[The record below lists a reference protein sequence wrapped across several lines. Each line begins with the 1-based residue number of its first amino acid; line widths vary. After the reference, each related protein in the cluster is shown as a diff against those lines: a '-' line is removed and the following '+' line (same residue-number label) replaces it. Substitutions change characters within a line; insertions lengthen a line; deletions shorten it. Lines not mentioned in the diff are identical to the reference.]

1 MPDTREIQ
9 ELKLDVGLL
18 KRDINQTNKLLE
30 KLSISIDKIQELNV
44 NVLQMLSLH
53 EEKLDQN
60 EKNRNSVKNDI
71 KEIHSRVTTISREV
85 HERIDQVPNQITSVH
100 ERIDQIESTINMR
113 LDSLRKDLLDHKKVD
128 KGRWTKTIS
137 EVEKYKWVIVGIIIT
152 AAFFLGKLDM
162 NSLLSLV
169 I

>member
-60 EKNRNSVKNDI
+60 EKQKGNVKNDI
-71 KEIHSRVTTISREV
+71 KELHSRVTSVSREV
-85 HERIDQVPNQITSVH
+85 HDRIDQVPIQITSVH
-100 ERIDQIESTINMR
+100 ERIDQIESSINLR
-113 LDSLRKDLLDHKKVD
+113 LDSLRKDLLDHNKID
-128 KGRWTKTIS
+128 KSRWSKAVGEI
-137 EVEKYKWVIVGIIIT
+137 EKYKWLVLGVAVT
-152 AAFFLGKLDM
+152 ASFFLGKLDL
-162 NSLLSLV
+162 STILSLV

>member
-137 EVEKYKWVIVGIIIT
+137 EVEKYKWAIIGIIVT

>member
-30 KLSISIDKIQELNV
+30 KLSVSIDKIQELNV

-60 EKNRNSVKNDI
+60 EKNRSNVKNDI
-71 KEIHSRVTTISREV
+71 KELHSRVTTVSREV

-100 ERIDQIESTINMR
+100 ERIDQIESAINIR

-137 EVEKYKWVIVGIIIT
+137 EVEKYKWLVLGIAVT
-152 AAFFLGKLDM
+152 AAFFLGKLDV

>member
-60 EKNRNSVKNDI
+60 EKNRSNVKNDI
-71 KEIHSRVTTISREV
+71 KELHSRVTTVSREV
-85 HERIDQVPNQITSVH
+85 HERIDQVPNQITSVQ
-100 ERIDQIESTINMR
+100 ERIDQIESAINVR
-113 LDSLRKDLLDHKKVD
+113 LDTLRKDLLDHKKID
-128 KGRWTKTIS
+128 KGRWAKTIS
-137 EVEKYKWVIVGIIIT
+137 EVEKYKWLVLGIAVT
-152 AAFFLGKLDM
+152 AAFFLGKLDV

>member
-60 EKNRNSVKNDI
+60 EKNRGNVKNDI
-71 KEIHSRVTTISREV
+71 KELHSRVTTVSREV

-100 ERIDQIESTINMR
+100 ERIDQIESAINVR
-113 LDSLRKDLLDHKKVD
+113 LDTLRKDLLDHKKVD

-137 EVEKYKWVIVGIIIT
+137 EVEKYKWLVLGIAVT
-152 AAFFLGKLDM
+152 AAFFLGKLDV

>member
-60 EKNRNSVKNDI
+60 EKNRSNVKNDI
-71 KEIHSRVTTISREV
+71 KELHSRVTTVSREV

-100 ERIDQIESTINMR
+100 ERIDQIESAINVR
-113 LDSLRKDLLDHKKVD
+113 LDTLRKDLLDHKKID

-137 EVEKYKWVIVGIIIT
+137 EVEKYKWLVLGIAVT
-152 AAFFLGKLDM
+152 AAFFLGKLDV

>member
-60 EKNRNSVKNDI
+60 EKNRSNVKNDI
-71 KEIHSRVTTISREV
+71 KELHSRVTTVSREV

-100 ERIDQIESTINMR
+100 ERIDQIESAINVR
-113 LDSLRKDLLDHKKVD
+113 LDTLRKDLLDHKKID

-137 EVEKYKWVIVGIIIT
+137 EVEKYKWLVLGIAVT
-152 AAFFLGKLDM
+152 AAFFLGKLDV
-162 NSLLSLV
+162 NSL
-169 I
+169 